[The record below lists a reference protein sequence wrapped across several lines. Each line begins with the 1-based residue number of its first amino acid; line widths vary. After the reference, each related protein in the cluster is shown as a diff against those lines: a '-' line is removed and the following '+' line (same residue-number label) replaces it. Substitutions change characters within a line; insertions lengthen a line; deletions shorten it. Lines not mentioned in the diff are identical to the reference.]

1 MGLFSSKKGN
11 SSCVAKE
18 RLKLLLVAEKINC
31 SPNMLIMLKNDM
43 IQTAS
48 KYVVVNENQV
58 SITYSHSTDKVIAS
72 FPIVH
77 NNQRKGNQD
86 TNVKV
91 I

>member
-1 MGLFSSKKGN
+1 MGLFSNKKRN
-11 SSCVAKE
+11 SSSVAKE
-18 RLKLLLVAEKINC
+18 RLKLLLVAERIHC

-48 KYVVVNENQV
+48 KYVVFNENQV
-58 SITYSHSTDKVIAS
+58 SITYSASTEQVIAT

-77 NNQRKGNQD
+77 NNQRKRNQN

>member
-1 MGLFSSKKGN
+1 MGVFSNKKRN
-11 SSCVAKE
+11 SSSVAKE
-18 RLKLLLVAEKINC
+18 RLKLLLVAERIHC

-48 KYVVVNENQV
+48 KYVVFNENQV
-58 SITYSHSTDKVIAS
+58 SITYSASTEQVIAT

-77 NNQRKGNQD
+77 NNQKKRNQN

>member
-1 MGLFSSKKGN
+1 MGLFFGKKRN
-11 SSCVAKE
+11 SSSVAKE
-18 RLKLLLVAEKINC
+18 RLKLLLVAERIHC

-48 KYVVVNENQV
+48 KYVAVNENQV
-58 SITYSHSTDKVIAS
+58 SITYSQSSDEVIAS
-72 FPIVH
+72 FPIEH
-77 NNQRKGNQD
+77 NNHKKRNQE

>member
-1 MGLFSSKKGN
+1 MGLFSRSKRN
-11 SSCVAKE
+11 SSTVAKD
-18 RLKLLLVAEKINC
+18 RLKLLLVAERIDC

-48 KYVVVNENQV
+48 KYVVVNESRV
-58 SITYSHSTDKVIAS
+58 SITYSQVSDMVVAS
-72 FPIVH
+72 FPLDH
-77 NNQRKGNQD
+77 NNLKKRNQE

>member
-1 MGLFSSKKGN
+1 MGLFSKSKRN
-11 SSCVAKE
+11 SSTVAKD
-18 RLKLLLVAEKINC
+18 RLKLLLVAERIDC

-48 KYVVVNENQV
+48 KYVVVNENRV
-58 SITYSHSTDKVIAS
+58 SITYSQVSDMVVAS
-72 FPIVH
+72 FPLDH
-77 NNQRKGNQD
+77 SNLKKRNQE